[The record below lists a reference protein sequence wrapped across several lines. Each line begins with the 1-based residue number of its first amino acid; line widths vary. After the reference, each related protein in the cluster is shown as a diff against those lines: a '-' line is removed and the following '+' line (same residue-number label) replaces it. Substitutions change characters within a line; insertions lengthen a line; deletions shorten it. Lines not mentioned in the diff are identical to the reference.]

1 MCGALQVSS
10 LARVLEFAA
19 RDMDSTTL
27 TSVMP
32 VFVKEWSKLK
42 DLIDGAFG
50 GSSEEKPA
58 IDRDLFK
65 QYLTSLGSAMEELDT
80 DTADAIIEEFGQY
93 GFEPAE
99 QEIIDELAVA
109 VKNLDSDA
117 AAELINKLS

>member
-1 MCGALQVSS
+1 MVED
-10 LARVLEFAA
+10 ARPSPSVP
-19 RDMDSTTL
+19 STTA
-27 TSVMP
+27 SFP
-32 VFVKEWSKLK
+32 
-42 DLIDGAFG
+42 IPG
-50 GSSEEKPA
+50 
-58 IDRDLFK
+58 
-65 QYLTSLGSAMEELDT
+65 SLGSAMEELDT